1 MMSIRI
7 IFVTS
12 DRKKKIKPITLLLL
26 LVCVITDSTLNLTY
40 AQSAE
45 TKKDSTSTS
54 VNLKY
59 RRSSL
64 YTLMLDDSSRQYADA
79 IRAGYNAYVISEKF
93 NNHNL
98 DTRMINSQAGVKDKK
113 PFIDIFISNNHVAR
127 NLVAKW
133 FNRSAK
139 GGFSMDTIAA
149 RGSYNASELDAKI
162 ARSTKRGLT
171 ILQDAGVELINNTFL
186 VVSDFE
192 YMTME
197 EYLSRIKK
205 TTDAIAGLGGK
216 LGATAKAF
224 SDVNNSISEA
234 TTGYVVTA
242 TTYLYQ
248 LEWNDE
254 VEAIM
259 YEQYWTEDGSL
270 NPERVKLF
278 DNSDIFQ
285 LKFIGKEIDKA
296 LVPQWKAANKSDEV
310 MIGIATKRA
319 LDASIAKLQKK
330 YEEFRIK
337 TPMFTPDPVTAQ
349 IGLKEGIEKGD
360 RFSVL
365 EQRQDEDGRT
375 YYKQIGT
382 ISVDGTQIWDNRF
395 DVAEEEKQSNVNAT
409 LFKGGKEKYYTG
421 LLIRQGATYSEKKR
435 KPVPAVKENKST
447 NK

>member
-1 MMSIRI
+1 MRFTNHNQQTVHKKGSGL
-7 IFVTS
+7 FTK
-12 DRKKKIKPITLLLL
+12 RKHLLLYFML
-26 LVCVITDSTLNLTY
+26 LIINATS
-40 AQSAE
+40 AQV
-45 TKKDSTSTS
+45 DSTSTK
-54 VNLKY
+54 VDLKY

-64 YTLMLDDSSRQYADA
+64 YTLMLDDSTRQYADA
-79 IRAGYNAYVISEKF
+79 IRAGYNGYLISEKF

-98 DTRMINSQAGVKDKK
+98 DTRMIKSEAGVKDKK
-113 PFIDIFISNNHVAR
+113 PFIDIFISNNHIAR

-133 FNRSAK
+133 YNRSAK
-139 GGFSMDTIAA
+139 GGFNMDTIAA

-162 ARSTKRGLT
+162 ARSTKRGLS
-171 ILQDAGVELINNTFL
+171 ILQDAGVELISNTFL

-197 EYLSRIKK
+197 EYLSRMKK
-205 TTDAIAGLGGK
+205 TTDALSSLGGK
-216 LGATAKAF
+216 LGANAKVF
-224 SDVNNSISEA
+224 SDLNETVSQV

-248 LEWNDE
+248 LEWNEE

-259 YEQYWTEDGSL
+259 YEQYWTEDGSVDA
-270 NPERVKLF
+270 ERVKAF
-278 DNSDIFQ
+278 DNSDIFH

-296 LVPQWKAANKSDEV
+296 LVPQWKAANKSEEV

-395 DVAEEEKQSNVNAT
+395 DVTAEEKQSNVNAT
-409 LFKGGKEKYYTG
+409 LFKGGKEKYYSG

-435 KPVPAVKENKST
+435 KPVSVAKDNKPT
-447 NK
+447 NQ

>member
-1 MMSIRI
+1 MSVQLLPKAFYRKATRYFLYLLFIAVC
-7 IFVTS
+7 IFADAS
-12 DRKKKIKPITLLLL
+12 SHFA
-26 LVCVITDSTLNLTY
+26 C
-40 AQSAE
+40 AQSTAVQ
-45 TKKDSTSTS
+45 DSAPAG

-79 IRAGYNAYVISEKF
+79 IRAGYNGYVISEKF

-98 DTRMINSQAGVKDKK
+98 ETRMITSQAGVKDKK

-162 ARSTKRGLT
+162 ARSTKRGLS
-171 ILQDAGVELINNTFL
+171 ILQDAGVELISNTFL

-197 EYLSRIKK
+197 EYLSRFKK
-205 TTDAIAGLGGK
+205 NTDVIAGFGGK
-216 LGATAKAF
+216 IGATAKILSNA
-224 SDVNNSISEA
+224 STTMSQV

-259 YEQYWTEDGSL
+259 YEQYWTEDGSID
-270 NPERVKLF
+270 PEKVKAF
-278 DNSDIFQ
+278 DNSDIFR
-285 LKFIGKEIDKA
+285 LKYIGSEIEKEPLLDFK
-296 LVPQWKAANKSDEV
+296 LANKSQEFL
-310 MIGIATKRA
+310 IGTATKRA
-319 LDASIAKLQKK
+319 LDASIAKLQKNH
-330 YEEFRIK
+330 EEFRIK

-395 DVAEEEKQSNVNAT
+395 DVAEEEKQSGVTAT
-409 LFKGGKEKYYTG
+409 LFKGGKEKYYSG
-421 LLIRQGATYSEKKR
+421 LLIRQGSTYSEKKR
-435 KPVPAVKENKST
+435 KPVPAVKDNKST